1 MSNIWEKFDKEIDK
15 DMQKQIEEA
24 ENSEY
29 VEVPLGDYEVK
40 VDNMELK
47 ISKSGNPMVSIWF
60 RIIAGDYNNNL
71 LFMNQVINQPFQ
83 IGLANKI
90 LRALDPNKNIE
101 FETYS
106 QYANLIMDIYEEID
120 GKFEYAIRYGEK
132 KGFSTFEVLDIFE
145 V

>member
-24 ENSEY
+24 ENSEFK
-29 VEVPLGDYEVK
+29 EVPLGDYEVK

-60 RIIAGDYNNNL
+60 KIVAGEFKNNL
-71 LFMNQVINQPFQ
+71 LFMNQVINMPFQ
-83 IGLANKI
+83 IGIANKI

-132 KGFSTFEVLDIFE
+132 KGFSTFKVLDIFE

>member
-15 DMQKQIEEA
+15 DIQKKIEEA

-47 ISKSGNPMVSIWF
+47 ISKNGNPMVSIWF
-60 RIIAGDYNNNL
+60 KIVAGEFKNNL

-90 LRALDPNKNIE
+90 LRALAPNKQVE
-101 FETYS
+101 FQSYT
-106 QYANLIMDIYEEID
+106 QYANLILDVFEEID
-120 GKFEYAIRYGEK
+120 GKYEYALKYGEK
-132 KGFSTFEVLDIFE
+132 KGFSTFKVLDIFE

>member
-15 DMQKQIEEA
+15 DIQKQIEDA

-29 VEVPLGDYEVK
+29 AEVPLGDYEVK

-90 LRALDPNKNIE
+90 LRALYPNKNIE

>member
-15 DMQKQIEEA
+15 DMQKKIEEA
-24 ENSEY
+24 ENSEFA
-29 VEVPLGDYEVK
+29 EVPLGDYEVK

-60 RIIAGDYNNNL
+60 RIVAGEFNNNL
-71 LFMNQVINQPFQ
+71 LFMNQVINMPFQ
-83 IGLANKI
+83 IGIANKI
-90 LRALDPNKNIE
+90 LRALDPNKEVE
-101 FETYS
+101 FQSYS

-120 GKFEYAIRYGEK
+120 GKFEYALKYGEK

-145 V
+145 L

>member
-15 DMQKQIEEA
+15 DIQKQIEEA
-24 ENSEY
+24 ENSEFK
-29 VEVPLGDYEVK
+29 EVPLGDYEVK

-60 RIIAGDYNNNL
+60 RIVAGEFKNNL
-71 LFMNQVINQPFQ
+71 LFMNQVINMPFQ
-83 IGLANKI
+83 IGIANKI
-90 LRALDPNKNIE
+90 LRALAPNVEVE
-101 FETYS
+101 FQTYT

>member
-15 DMQKQIEEA
+15 DIQKQIEDA

-29 VEVPLGDYEVK
+29 KEVPLGDYEVK

-47 ISKSGNPMVSIWF
+47 ISKNGNPMVSIWF
-60 RIIAGDYNNNL
+60 RIVAGEFKNNL

-83 IGLANKI
+83 IGIANKI
-90 LRALDPNKNIE
+90 LRALAPNKKVE
-101 FETYS
+101 FQSYT
-106 QYANLIMDIYEEID
+106 QYANLILDVFEEID
-120 GKFEYAIRYGEK
+120 GKYEYALKYDEK

-145 V
+145 A

>member
-15 DMQKQIEEA
+15 DIQKKIEEA

-90 LRALDPNKNIE
+90 LRALAPNKNVE
-101 FETYS
+101 FQSYT
-106 QYANLIMDIYEEID
+106 QYANLILDVFEEID
-120 GKFEYAIRYGEK
+120 GKYEYALKYGEK

>member
-15 DMQKQIEEA
+15 DIQKQIEEA
-24 ENSEY
+24 ENSEFK
-29 VEVPLGDYEVK
+29 EVPLGDYEVK

>member
-15 DMQKQIEEA
+15 DIQKQIEDA

-29 VEVPLGDYEVK
+29 AEVPHGDYEVK

-60 RIIAGDYNNNL
+60 RIVAGDYNNNL

>member
-15 DMQKQIEEA
+15 DIQKKIEDA

-29 VEVPLGDYEVK
+29 VEVPLGNYEVK

-90 LRALDPNKNIE
+90 LRALAPNKQVE
-101 FETYS
+101 FQSYT
-106 QYANLIMDIYEEID
+106 QYANLILDVFEEID
-120 GKFEYAIRYGEK
+120 GKYEYALKYGEK

>member
-15 DMQKQIEEA
+15 DIQKKIEEA

-29 VEVPLGDYEVK
+29 AEVPYGDYEVK

-47 ISKSGNPMVSIWF
+47 ISKNGNPMVSIWF
-60 RIIAGDYNNNL
+60 RIVAGDYNNNL

-120 GKFEYAIRYGEK
+120 GKFEYALKYGEK

>member
-15 DMQKQIEEA
+15 DIQKQIEDA

-29 VEVPLGDYEVK
+29 KEVPLGDYEVK

-60 RIIAGDYNNNL
+60 RIIAGEFNNNL

-132 KGFSTFEVLDIFE
+132 KGFSTFEVLDIFY

>member
-1 MSNIWEKFDKEIDK
+1 MTSIWEKFDKEVDE
-15 DMQKQIEEA
+15 DMQKKIAEA

-29 VEVPLGDYEVK
+29 AEVPLGDYEVK

-47 ISKSGNPMVSIWF
+47 ISKSGNPMLSIWF
-60 RIIAGDYNNNL
+60 RIVAGDFNNNL

-90 LRALDPNKNIE
+90 LRALDPNKEVE
-101 FETYS
+101 FESYT
-106 QYANLIMDIYEEID
+106 QYANLILDIFEDID
-120 GKFEYAIRYGEK
+120 GKFEYALKYGEK
-132 KGFSTFEVLDIFE
+132 KGFSTFEVLDVFE

>member
-15 DMQKQIEEA
+15 DIQKQIEDA

-29 VEVPLGDYEVK
+29 AEVPHGDYEVK

-101 FETYS
+101 FESYS

>member
-15 DMQKQIEEA
+15 DIQKQIEEA

-29 VEVPLGDYEVK
+29 AEVPLGDYEVK

-120 GKFEYAIRYGEK
+120 GKFEYAIKYGER
-132 KGFSTFEVLDIFE
+132 KGFSTFEILDIFE

>member
-15 DMQKQIEEA
+15 DIQKKIEEA

-60 RIIAGDYNNNL
+60 RIVAGEFNNNL
-71 LFMNQVINQPFQ
+71 LFMNQVINKPFQ

-90 LRALDPNKNIE
+90 LRALAPNKKVE
-101 FETYS
+101 FKSYT
-106 QYANLIMDIYEEID
+106 QYANLILDVFEEID
-120 GKFEYAIRYGEK
+120 GKFEYALKYGEK

>member
-15 DMQKQIEEA
+15 DMQKKIEEA

-60 RIIAGDYNNNL
+60 RIVAGDYNNNL

-90 LRALDPNKNIE
+90 LRALDPNKEVE
-101 FETYS
+101 FESYS
-106 QYANLIMDIYEEID
+106 KYANLILDIFEEID

>member
-15 DMQKQIEEA
+15 DMQKKIEEA

-29 VEVPLGDYEVK
+29 AEVPYGDYEVK

-47 ISKSGNPMVSIWF
+47 ISKNGNPMVSIWF
-60 RIIAGDYNNNL
+60 RIVAGEFNNNL

-101 FETYS
+101 FESYS
-106 QYANLIMDIYEEID
+106 QYANLIMDIFEDID
-120 GKFEYAIRYGEK
+120 GKFEYALKYGEK

>member
-15 DMQKQIEEA
+15 DIQKKIEEA

-71 LFMNQVINQPFQ
+71 IFMNQVINQPFQ

-90 LRALDPNKNIE
+90 LRALAPNKEVE
-101 FETYS
+101 FQSYT
-106 QYANLIMDIYEEID
+106 QYANLILDVFEEID
-120 GKFEYAIRYGEK
+120 GKYEYALKYGEK

>member
-15 DMQKQIEEA
+15 DIQKKIEEA
-24 ENSEY
+24 KNSEY
-29 VEVPLGDYEVK
+29 AEVPYGDYEVK

-47 ISKSGNPMVSIWF
+47 ISKNGNPMVSIWF
-60 RIIAGDYNNNL
+60 RIVAGDYNNNL

-120 GKFEYAIRYGEK
+120 GKFEYALKYGEK

>member
-1 MSNIWEKFDKEIDK
+1 MSNIWEKFDKEIGK
-15 DMQKQIEEA
+15 DIQKQIEEA

-29 VEVPLGDYEVK
+29 AEVPLGDYEVK

-60 RIIAGDYNNNL
+60 RIVAGEFNNNL
-71 LFMNQVINQPFQ
+71 LFMNQVINMPFQ
-83 IGLANKI
+83 IGIANKI

-120 GKFEYAIRYGEK
+120 GKFEYAIKYGEK
-132 KGFSTFEVLDIFE
+132 KGFSTFEILDIFE

>member
-15 DMQKQIEEA
+15 DIQKKIEEA

-60 RIIAGDYNNNL
+60 RIVAGDYNNNL

-90 LRALDPNKNIE
+90 LRALDPNKEVE
-101 FETYS
+101 FESYS
-106 QYANLIMDIYEEID
+106 KYANLILDIFEEID

>member
-15 DMQKQIEEA
+15 DIQKKIEEA

-90 LRALDPNKNIE
+90 LRALAPNKNVE
-101 FETYS
+101 FQSYT
-106 QYANLIMDIYEEID
+106 QYANLI
-120 GKFEYAIRYGEK
+120 
-132 KGFSTFEVLDIFE
+132 LDIFE

>member
-15 DMQKQIEEA
+15 DIQKKIEEA

-90 LRALDPNKNIE
+90 LRALAPNKQVE
-101 FETYS
+101 FQSYT
-106 QYANLIMDIYEEID
+106 QYANLILDVFEEID
-120 GKFEYAIRYGEK
+120 GKYEYALKYGEK

>member
-15 DMQKQIEEA
+15 DIQKQIEDA

-29 VEVPLGDYEVK
+29 KEVPLGDYEVK

-60 RIIAGDYNNNL
+60 RIIAGEFNNNL